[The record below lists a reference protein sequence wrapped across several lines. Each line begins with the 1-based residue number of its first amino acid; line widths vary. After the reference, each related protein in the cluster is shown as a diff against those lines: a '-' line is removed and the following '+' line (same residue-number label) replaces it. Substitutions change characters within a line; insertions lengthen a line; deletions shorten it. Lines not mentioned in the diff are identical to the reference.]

1 MLIFRGLIA
10 FNASVASINQVL
22 SDLPAVRCPL
32 ALWPNRNKHIGMIM
46 KRALS
51 LMGMLFATVLTGTQA
66 ASATEYP
73 LPPPDSRLIGEN
85 TTYTV
90 PNDGRPL
97 EAIAA
102 DYQIGL
108 LGMLEA
114 NPGTD
119 PFLPKPGS
127 VLTIPTQMLLPDTK
141 REGIVVNL
149 AELRLYYY
157 PKGENKVIVY
167 PIGIGQTG
175 MHTPLQVTSVS
186 QKIPNPT
193 WTPTANIRKRYQ
205 AKGVTLPAVIPA
217 GPENPMGLFAM
228 RLAMGHGEYL
238 IHGTNA
244 NFGIGLRVS
253 SGCIRL
259 RPKDIEALFNMVP
272 RGTRVQVINDPVK
285 ISVEPDGKRYVEV
298 HQPLS
303 RVESDDPQTMPSS
316 LSKTEK
322 SFVEDSQTDR
332 AVFDS
337 AVVRRSGMPV
347 LVNLGQSTSEVTL
360 TPVAPQGANKGLFKG
375 APISAV
381 N

>member
-1 MLIFRGLIA
+1 
-10 FNASVASINQVL
+10 
-22 SDLPAVRCPL
+22 
-32 ALWPNRNKHIGMIM
+32 M

-51 LMGMLFATVLTGTQA
+51 LMGVLFATVLTGMQT

-73 LPPPDSRLIGEN
+73 LPPADSRLIGEN
-85 TTYTV
+85 ITYTV
-90 PNDGRPL
+90 PNDGRSL

-102 DYQIGL
+102 EFQIGL

-119 PFLPKPGS
+119 PYLPKPGS
-127 VLTIPTQMLLPDTK
+127 VLTIPTQMLLPNTP

-157 PKGENKVIVY
+157 PKDEKKVIVY

-175 MHTPLQVTSVS
+175 MNTPLKVTSVS

-193 WTPTANIRKRYQ
+193 WTPTANIRKRYAAQ
-205 AKGVTLPAVIPA
+205 GVTLPGVVPA

-228 RLAMGHGEYL
+228 RLAMGRGEYL

-244 NFGIGLRVS
+244 NFGIGMRVS

-259 RPKDIEALFNMVP
+259 RPNDIEALFSKVP
-272 RGTRVQVINDPVK
+272 KGTRVQIINEPVK
-285 ISVEPDGKRYVEV
+285 VSAEPDGKRYVEV

-303 RVESDDPQTMPSS
+303 KVESDDPQTMPIH
-316 LSKTEK
+316 LSKEQK
-322 SFVEDSQTDR
+322 AFLNAAETDK
-332 AVFDS
+332 AEFDS
-337 AVVRRSGMPV
+337 AMVRRSGMPV
-347 LVNLGQSTSEVTL
+347 LVSVGQNPADVALPSIQLFGGDKPKAAPVTRI
-360 TPVAPQGANKGLFKG
+360 N
-375 APISAV
+375 
-381 N
+381 